1 MPSDQQRRAIE
12 APLGPVLVLAG
23 PGAGKTFCLI
33 ERVRQLVDHHHA
45 DPARICAVTFTNKAA
60 EEIVA
65 RLRREVGPAGEL
77 LTRGTLH
84 ALCLEILRV
93 HGERLGLR
101 RGFGVADEEY
111 QRLVLRR
118 LGVARKR
125 MSTLLTQFGRRR
137 LQGFHLSGGD
147 QDLLDRYLATLR
159 ARNVV
164 DFDDLVALTRD
175 LFAGHPEVAA
185 AVAARWDHLLVDEF
199 QDLNPAQYD
208 TLLRLAEPHRSFFA
222 VGDDEQSI
230 FSWTGADPDVLRRFR
245 EEFGIDDPIVLDQNR
260 RSSRQIFAAARRL
273 VECNPKLFEKRIE
286 AVRDSPFPVLVRRF
300 PDEAAE
306 AAWLIED
313 VVRDR
318 AEHGLGWGEIAML
331 YRHHRLGEELEN
343 HLLQAG
349 IPCRLARGRALV
361 DDDVIGQVIASLRV
375 IRDPDDALA
384 LEALAERLLPAELLE
399 RIRAVGAAAGH
410 DLLAVVRRIARDS
423 HASDPDTKK
432 AWRFVFHVENLR
444 ALRQSHESLRGLV
457 AELLTQRMG
466 AYKNPL
472 EEHADELTDPAAYP
486 GAAHLADRLVTGARV
501 WIVPHHGLEIALRGM
516 LVRSGLVRVVTYL
529 GPDDRP
535 APEDLLLGADQQ
547 EPAEIVVRLFKALQL
562 AQGRGFGELFRDC
575 VTFDLETTGNDVAT
589 CEVIEIGAVL
599 VQDGEVVDRFHS
611 LVRPQQQSVAA
622 AATKVHGYADADLV
636 GQPSFSEV
644 WLRFRAFVGDR
655 VLVAHNGQG
664 FDVPVLRR
672 LAAGLDGGDALTCFD
687 TLPLARALFSESAKL
702 EHLADRFGVDKG
714 RPHHALD
721 DALTL
726 ARVLRHLV
734 AHKLVR
740 ARKAALVNLL
750 DQVGLGLALG
760 DDRAPTDER
769 RLLRQLARTY
779 ALGRYSDCLEF
790 YGAERSRT
798 PAVDAPEEE
807 EVIVRLGG
815 RALLERLRADRTAAE
830 RYPSAV
836 ARLEALVAA
845 SEPDAGDGLDAGI
858 QRLLE
863 RVALSSSEGVEADP
877 ERVNLLTLHSTKGL
891 EFSRVYIVGV
901 EDYELPG
908 YWATKESR
916 REEIEEGRRLLYVG
930 MTRARDR
937 LVLTRAVQRFGK
949 DSGGTMFLEEIGVE
963 LIV

>member
-1 MPSDQQRRAIE
+1 
-12 APLGPVLVLAG
+12 
-23 PGAGKTFCLI
+23 
-33 ERVRQLVDHHHA
+33 
-45 DPARICAVTFTNKAA
+45 
-60 EEIVA
+60 
-65 RLRREVGPAGEL
+65 L

-84 ALCLEILRV
+84 ALCLDILRA

-125 MSTLLTQFGRRR
+125 MGALLTQFGRRR
-137 LQGFHLSGGD
+137 LQEFHLTGGD

-164 DFDDLVALTRD
+164 DFDDLIALTRD
-175 LFAGHPEVAA
+175 LFERHADVAA

-199 QDLNPAQYD
+199 QDLNPPQYEI
-208 TLLRLAEPHRSFFA
+208 LKILAEPHHSLFG
-222 VGDDEQSI
+222 VGDDAQSL

-245 EEFGIDDPIVLDQNR
+245 EDFGIGEPIVLDQNR
-260 RSSRQIFAAARRL
+260 RSSRQILRRRAAWWSATRCCSRSASKRCGTHRSPSCAASRTNRR
-273 VECNPKLFEKRIE
+273 
-286 AVRDSPFPVLVRRF
+286 AV
-300 PDEAAE
+300 
-306 AAWLIED
+306 WLIED
-313 VVRDR
+313 VLRDR
-318 AEHGLGWGEIAML
+318 AAHGLGWGDVAVL
-331 YRHHRLGEELEN
+331 YRHHRLGEELEKFF
-343 HLLQAG
+343 LRAG

-384 LEALAERLLPAELLE
+384 LEALAQRLLPAELLE
-399 RIRAVGAAAGH
+399 RIRAVGAAAGR

-444 ALRQSHESLRGLV
+444 ALRQSHETLRGLV

-486 GAAHLADRLVTGARV
+486 GAAALADRLAAGAAV

-535 APEDLLLGADQQ
+535 AAGDPALEADPQA
-547 EPAEIVVRLFKALQL
+547 PAEIVVRLFKALQL
-562 AQGRGFGELFRDC
+562 LHAGDLDAALERY
-575 VTFDLETTGNDVAT
+575 VTFDLETTDNDVAT
-589 CEVIEIGAVL
+589 CGIVEIGAARV
-599 VQDGEVVDRFHS
+599 VEGEIVDRFHS

-622 AATKVHGYADADLV
+622 AATQVHGYTDADLTA
-636 GQPSFSEV
+636 QPPFADV
-644 WLRFRAFVGDR
+644 WPRFRAFVGDR
-655 VLVAHNGQG
+655 VLVAHNGQQ

-672 LAAGLDGGDALTCFD
+672 LAAGLDGGDELTCFD
-687 TLPLARALFSESAKL
+687 TLPLARALFPESARL

-714 RPHHALD
+714 RPHHAED

-750 DQVGLGLALG
+750 DQVGLGLALA
-760 DDRAPTDER
+760 DDPAPTDER

-790 YGAERSRT
+790 YDAERSRT
-798 PAVDAPEEE
+798 PAADAPGQEA
-807 EVIVRLGG
+807 VIERLGG
-815 RALLERLRADRTAAE
+815 RALRERLRADRTAAE

-845 SEPDAGDGLDAGI
+845 SAPDAGDGLDAGI

-863 RVALSSSEGVEADP
+863 RVALSSSEGVAADP
-877 ERVNLLTLHSTKGL
+877 DRVNLLTLHSTKGL

-908 YWATKESR
+908 YWATKEAR
-916 REEIEEGRRLLYVG
+916 RQEIEEGRRLLYVG
-930 MTRARDR
+930 MTRA
-937 LVLTRAVQRFGK
+937 G
-949 DSGGTMFLEEIGVE
+949 IG
-963 LIV
+963 